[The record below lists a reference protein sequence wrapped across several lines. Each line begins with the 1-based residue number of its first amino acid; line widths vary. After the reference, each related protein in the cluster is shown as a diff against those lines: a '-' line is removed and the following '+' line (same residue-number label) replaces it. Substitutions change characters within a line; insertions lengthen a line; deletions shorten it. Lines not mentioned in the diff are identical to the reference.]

1 MKMHENIFGGK
12 GRDVNSVIKGLKDEA
27 ISRKG

>member
-1 MKMHENIFGGK
+1 MKMEYNIFGGK
-12 GRDVNSVIKGLKDEA
+12 GRDLNSVIKGLKDEA